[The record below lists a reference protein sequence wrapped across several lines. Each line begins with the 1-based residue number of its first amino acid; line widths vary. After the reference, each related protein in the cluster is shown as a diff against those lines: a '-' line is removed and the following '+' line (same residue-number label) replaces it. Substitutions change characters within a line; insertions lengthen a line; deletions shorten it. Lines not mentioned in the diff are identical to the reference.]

1 MYSNWIIKPTWTT
14 GTGWPKKKNVHLCCS
29 HLFALANF
37 SYTNM
42 MDAKDNQCIV
52 IRYQVCIPFVPEP
65 FFSPHDIEFSPFWND
80 LFAVEKVGPG
90 RRKPPKWSYATWQPS
105 ITSATWRNRFICHFD
120 QPTSVNYKQIFR
132 FTPLSLFLVP
142 TVYRQIE
149 VRHSMALWSCW
160 LEVARV
166 TCIYV
171 KDPGSHAPIG
181 VLWQCQ
187 NGAQRQL
194 FTFWQIHADLH
205 GGVSQTFQLPNVDL
219 IFFPTFLARSGFLD
233 GEKNTRTTFST

>member
-1 MYSNWIIKPTWTT
+1 MICLQWRKWVREDGSHQSDPTLPDSHPSQAQRDAT
-14 GTGWPKKKNVHLCCS
+14 GS
-29 HLFALANF
+29 
-37 SYTNM
+37 S
-42 MDAKDNQCIV
+42 V
-52 IRYQVCIPFVPEP
+52 ILINPR
-65 FFSPHDIEFSPFWND
+65 
-80 LFAVEKVGPG
+80 L
-90 RRKPPKWSYATWQPS
+90 
-105 ITSATWRNRFICHFD
+105 
-120 QPTSVNYKQIFR
+120 VNYKQIFR
-132 FTPLSLFLVP
+132 LTPLSLFLVP